1 MALNA
6 NEFILPGF
14 GGGDPAAAL
23 QGFGNKLYMRNM
35 QNERLRL
42 AKEGKRQQAGKFLE
56 DYLSAKDYLTGT
68 AYDPIINSG
77 LQAALQQG
85 AALAE
90 QGADIPQL
98 LTQLGPMMGQIT
110 EYSTKAKAI
119 NSQIDN
125 QIKEMRA
132 MGYAG
137 HDYMKVADM
146 ARKMAFHQFDPTSG
160 QDLGLNEISKVDP
173 SVNWVQRAIQE
184 HPEEV
189 TTAEGIDQYVKNY
202 PDVKNST
209 DATTY
214 TPEGSFTRNKVNL
227 IGKGFLVPEVSEI
240 KGRKVVT
247 GMVPAYEHATDQGQ
261 PILHDFVNEEGKRV
275 TAPVR
280 LLDEKL
286 FDDITQHKGVGDW
299 LRGQVKQHLK
309 EYQTR
314 TGQPINMNSVQAHQ
328 VARAILYD
336 ELKQRAPGSI
346 QYQDVIG
353 KPSAAQIQLN
363 TFGDKRQQEYD
374 KTVGKMEAYK
384 ELGLPYPGS
393 AKSDK
398 PLNAVETIHQLFNNN
413 DNYLTGDIV
422 NKNGHDVIDVMGN
435 FKGGLFKFGHG
446 QSGTYAGVYFD
457 PQRRK
462 LLLEDVNGEIKEQ
475 GEQGLREFLKKLA
488 PANGVNADVVDPG
501 FKNAGY
507 DFKNQKYS
515 KPNAGEGISQRYTDL
530 ANEREAKV
538 NKSID
543 DFVTNKN
550 WDALK
555 GIKTPQGKITDAG
568 SAWYGGKYKIE
579 YKDKDGKT
587 QVKRF
592 KDKAELEQFIKGT
605 KTAQPPK
612 SNETKPA
619 APTSKVKLSKEE
631 EDVLKEQ
638 GL

>member
-23 QGFGNKLYMRNM
+23 QTFGNKLYLRNM
-35 QNERLRL
+35 QAERLRL

-56 DYLSAKDYLTGT
+56 DYLSPKDYLTGT
-68 AYDPIINSG
+68 AYDPVINQG
-77 LQAALQQG
+77 LQAALQHG

-146 ARKMAFHQFDPTSG
+146 ARKMAFHQFDPNTG
-160 QDLGLNEISKVDP
+160 QDVGLNEISKVDP

-189 TTAEGIDQYVKNY
+189 TTAEGLDQYVKNY
-202 PDVKNST
+202 PQVKNST

-214 TPEGSFTRNKVNL
+214 TPSGQMSRNKVNL
-227 IGKGFLVPEVSEI
+227 VGQGYLQPEVDER
-240 KGRKVVT
+240 GVVT
-247 GMVPAYEHATDQGQ
+247 GLVPAYEHATDQGQ
-261 PILHDFVNEEGKRV
+261 PILHDFVNNEGKHV

-280 LLDEKL
+280 LLDEGY
-286 FDDITQHKGVGDW
+286 FNEAVSHKGIGDW
-299 LRGQVKQHLK
+299 LRGQVKQHLN

-314 TGQPINMNSVQAHQ
+314 TGQPIDMNSVQAHQ
-328 VARAILYD
+328 VARAIMYD
-336 ELKQRAPGSI
+336 ELKRRSPGSI

-353 KPSAAQIQLN
+353 KPSAAQVQLN
-363 TFGDKRQQEYD
+363 TFGDKRQQAYD
-374 KTVGKMEAYK
+374 NTMGKMDAYN
-384 ELGLPYPGS
+384 ELGIPYPG
-393 AKSDK
+393 ATKSEK
-398 PLNAVETIHQLFNNN
+398 PLNPIETIHQLFKNNE
-413 DNYLTGDIV
+413 NYLTGDFETI
-422 NKNGHDVIDVMGN
+422 NGHDVIDVTPN
-435 FKGGLFKFGHG
+435 FKGGLFKFGKG
-446 QSGTYAGVYFD
+446 QSGTYSHVYFD
-457 PQRRK
+457 PRRRK
-462 LLLEDVNGEIKEQ
+462 LMLEDAEGGKIVEQ
-475 GEQGLREFLKKLA
+475 GEQGLKEFAKKIA
-488 PANGVNADVVDPG
+488 AVNNVNPDVVDPS
-501 FKNAGY
+501 FRNAGY
-507 DFKNQKYS
+507 NNKNQTYS
-515 KPNAGEGISQRYTDL
+515 NTDLPAAIQQRYTDL
-530 ANEREAKV
+530 ANEREAKI

-543 DFVTNKN
+543 DFITNKN

-555 GIKTPQGKITDAG
+555 GIKTPQGKITDVS

-579 YKDKDGKT
+579 YKDKNGTT
-587 QVKRF
+587 QVKRI

-605 KTAQPPK
+605 ISTSQPATAVK
-612 SNETKPA
+612 SDS
-619 APTSKVKLSKEE
+619 TSKKEPS
-631 EDVLKEQ
+631 DIDLINKYR
-638 GL
+638 